1 MNGPA
6 QQGSMSP
13 VAPLRMAFVFAGMP
27 VGGAEDFALCAG
39 THLAPEF
46 EAHFACLREL
56 GRLGQEARDAGRP
69 VHLVRVFPS
78 RWITPWHIR
87 RFAAWLRREKISLVH
102 SQTHHAHIFATR
114 AARLIGIPSVVHQQK
129 TLGELPRRRE
139 KIFRACL
146 HRSSHVVALSGRTA
160 GELASDYGVPESKIS
175 TVHNGIEQSVFRPTS
190 DRALLRRELGLPSG
204 GLLVGTVAR
213 LHPHKNHA
221 LTIEAVARLRGEGI
235 TVTAVLVGEGAQRAE
250 LENLARARGVLDA
263 LIFAGGRRPVAPWI
277 QALDIFVLPSV
288 WEGQPLALL
297 QAVACGV
304 PVLASKIEGNIDVL
318 GVDHPGLFSADDAG
332 SLAGLMTTAARD
344 PDFTPGLLALQQ
356 RIVVP
361 WGHEAAGQLA
371 TIYRSLLP

>member
-1 MNGPA
+1 
-6 QQGSMSP
+6 
-13 VAPLRMAFVFAGMP
+13 MAFVFAGMP

-46 EAHFACLREL
+46 DAHFACLREF
-56 GRLGQEARDAGRP
+56 GRLGQEACDGGRL

-102 SQTHHAHIFATR
+102 SQTHHAHIFATK
-114 AARLIGIPSVVHQQK
+114 AARLVGIPSVVHQQK
-129 TLGELPRRRE
+129 TIGKLQRRR
-139 KIFRACL
+139 KRIFRACL

-160 GELASDYGVPESKIS
+160 GELTSIYGVPESKIS
-175 TVHNGIEQSVFRPTS
+175 TVPNGIEQSVFRPAS
-190 DRALLRRELGLPSG
+190 DRTLLRRELGLPSD

-235 TVTAVLVGEGAQRAE
+235 TVTAVLVGEGAQRE
-250 LENLARARGVLDA
+250 KLENLARARGIPDA
-263 LIFAGGRRPVAPWI
+263 VIFAGGRRPVAPWI
-277 QALDIFVLPSV
+277 QALDLFVLPSV

-297 QAVACGV
+297 QAVACCV

-318 GVDHPGLFSADDAG
+318 GADHPGLFDADDAG
-332 SLAGLMTTAARD
+332 SLARLMTTALRN
-344 PDFTPGLLALQQ
+344 PDFPSHLLALQK
-356 RIVVP
+356 RVVIP
-361 WGHEAAGQLA
+361 WSHESAGQLA
-371 TIYRSLLP
+371 KIYRSLLP